1 MTMSLLSN
9 IPGQTGSHAGATSR
23 HKAESRHLAAVLFN
37 EAKQR
42 LLDINNWGR
51 LCGNE
56 GTEFRL
62 TDAKGELLPDSAPV
76 VGNLIRIKLPV
87 STSQKEF
94 RWLKIEKFEH
104 TKDLLQ
110 DEELFGFCV
119 KPVKDPSGRFDRS
132 PSMHVNNDCNSFL
145 ICRTGCLLT
154 AVEYDVNDVSRTES
168 ISLLTRLK
176 SQVIAVWSMTG
187 LVRPQWKKLL
197 TGIIKPTFTYA

>member
-1 MTMSLLSN
+1 MSLLST

-23 HKAESRHLAAVLFN
+23 HKAESRHLAVVLFN

-62 TDAKGELLPDSAPV
+62 SDAKGELLPDSIPV
-76 VGNLIRIKLPV
+76 VGNLIRIKLPA
-87 STSQKEF
+87 STHKRGFS
-94 RWLKIEKFEH
+94 WLKIEKFEQS
-104 TKDLLQ
+104 KDLLK

-119 KPVKDPSGRFDRS
+119 KPVKDPLGHYDW
-132 PSMHVNNDCNSFL
+132 NGNDECNSFL

-154 AVEYDVNDVSRTES
+154 AVEYDIHEMPAIEQS
-168 ISLLTRLK
+168 SLLTRLK
-176 SQVIAVWSMTG
+176 AQAVAVWSMTG

-197 TGIIKPTFTYA
+197 NGIIKPTFTYA